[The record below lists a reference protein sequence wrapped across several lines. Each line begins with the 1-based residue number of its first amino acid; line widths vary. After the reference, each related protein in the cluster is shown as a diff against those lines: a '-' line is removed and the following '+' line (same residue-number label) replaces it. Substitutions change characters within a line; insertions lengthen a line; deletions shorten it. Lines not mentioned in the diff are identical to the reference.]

1 MAAWVVCAG
10 QGESAAIRDFLLG
23 GDRQAR
29 IELQGDPWRARE
41 LLSGPLAGAGVVV
54 GEGVVGPEPVN
65 LAAAMA
71 ADGWAREVVL
81 AVRHASGSL
90 RSRANRA
97 GISRVIASSD
107 LSVPGARSE
116 APRGDVTPRAGGGAD
131 GVPAV
136 GQEGPGIEGAPR
148 VERREGSAVIALVSG
163 RGGVGKSTVAAVA
176 GHIAAGWGMRVA
188 LLDLDLAFGNLAAL
202 AGAGQ
207 AGDLSGAVEGELGAE
222 ALGAC
227 AAQAAERLH
236 VWGPCKAPEYA
247 ETVQPHATDLVSLLT
262 HEHDLVIVDTTT
274 NWGDAVASAA
284 QAADRLVIVSDERPG
299 AIPALSRCGGLAVRL
314 GIARTRIVRLMNGC
328 DARRR
333 DEAFV
338 TRAAV
343 GLECAREVRVLDG
356 GQEAVELLS
365 GGHAADLARTENP
378 LASSLAT
385 GLAQLLQEL
394 GCLPESEEAT
404 RALEG
409 RRRPRHFLGIRR
421 EAGAA

>member
-10 QGESAAIRDFLLG
+10 QSQSAAIRDYLVG
-23 GDRQAR
+23 CDRGAKVEVVEDPIVAR
-29 IELQGDPWRARE
+29 RSLAGRF
-41 LLSGPLAGAGVVV
+41 AGAGVVV
-54 GEGVVGPEPVN
+54 GEGTLGPEPVN
-65 LAAAMA
+65 LAAAIA
-71 ADGWAREVVL
+71 SDGWAREVVL
-81 AVRHASGSL
+81 AVGHASGSL

-97 GISRVIASSD
+97 GISRVTTSSD
-107 LSVPGARSE
+107 VVSYLRPQSLAIVPGG
-116 APRGDVTPRAGGGAD
+116 PAGGGPKAS
-131 GVPAV
+131 AV
-136 GQEGPGIEGAPR
+136 SSEETRGRAAAP
-148 VERREGSAVIALVSG
+148 VERRDGAAVIVFVSG

-176 GHIAAGWGMRVA
+176 GYIAAGWGMRVA
-188 LLDLDLAFGNLAAL
+188 LLDLDLAFGNLASL
-202 AGAGQ
+202 AGAERP
-207 AGDLSGAVEGELGAE
+207 GDLSGMAKSELDAG
-222 ALGAC
+222 ALGEHAV
-227 AAQAAERLH
+227 QVAERLR

-247 ETVQPHATDLVSLLT
+247 ETVQPIAADLVALLT

-356 GQEAVELLS
+356 GEEAVELLS
-365 GGHAADLARTENP
+365 GGHAAELARTDNP
-378 LASSLAT
+378 LATSLAT
-385 GLAQLLQEL
+385 GLAQLLREL
-394 GCLPESEEAT
+394 GCLPDSEEAA

-421 EAGAA
+421 EASSA

>member
-10 QGESAAIRDFLLG
+10 RDESAGIRDYLLG

-29 IELQGDPWRARE
+29 VELEGNPWRARE
-41 LLSGPLAGAGVVV
+41 LLSGRLAGAGVVV
-54 GEGVVGPEPVN
+54 GEGAEGPEAVN

-81 AVRHASGSL
+81 VVGHASGSL

-97 GISRVIASSD
+97 GISRVITSSD
-107 LSVPGARSE
+107 LSSGTCPRSASADAAASAQEGTGGAPAGAPGA
-116 APRGDVTPRAGGGAD
+116 GAE
-131 GVPAV
+131 GMPSV
-136 GQEGPGIEGAPR
+136 G
-148 VERREGSAVIALVSG
+148 RREGSAVIALVSG

-202 AGAGQ
+202 AGAERP
-207 AGDLSGAVEGELGAE
+207 GDLSGAVEGGLGAE
-222 ALGAC
+222 SLGAC
-227 AAQAAERLH
+227 AAQAAERLR
-236 VWGPCKAPEYA
+236 VWGPCRAPEYA
-247 ETVQPHATDLVSLLT
+247 ETVQPHAADLVSLLT

-365 GGHAADLARTENP
+365 GGHAADLARTDNP

-385 GLAQLLQEL
+385 GLARLLQEL
-394 GCLPESEEAT
+394 GCLPESEEAA